1 MAVKLPQR
9 KFLTFPELQD
19 RWACTENDIRRMV
32 LSAQLIPSYLW
43 NEPVNVVTFIEATHD
58 GLPYWEPSQVPN
70 DREFEDEKD
79 RMEFPHKSIF
89 ADGFYFLLFPWQT
102 SALNCNFVYLSK
114 DRSVMQ
120 QAGQTCLMLKRPKS
134 TLTLDDVIESG
145 AVMMSEILLF
155 EGASEAE
162 LEKPLSTTERNS
174 LLRIVIGMAIK
185 GYAYEPNALKS
196 SAPKEIADD
205 LGLLDLNITPD
216 TVLRYLKEAKLTVL
230 PKKKSSPP

>member
-43 NEPVNVVTFIEATHD
+43 NDPVNVVSFIEATQD
-58 GLPYWEPSQVPN
+58 GLPYWEPREVPN
-70 DREFEDEKD
+70 DREFKDEKD

-114 DRSVMQ
+114 DRSITQ
-120 QAGQTCLMLKRPKS
+120 QAGQTCLMLRRPNS
-134 TLTLDDVIESG
+134 ILTLDDVIESG
-145 AVMMSEILLF
+145 AVMMSEILLC
-155 EGASEAE
+155 EGTSEAE
-162 LEKPLSTTERNS
+162 LEKPLFRTERNS
-174 LLRIVIGMAIK
+174 LLRMVIGMAIG
-185 GYAYEPNALKS
+185 GYVYKPNALKS
-196 SAPKEIADD
+196 SVPKEIADD
-205 LGLLDLNITPD
+205 LALLGLNITPD
-216 TVLRYLKEAKLTVL
+216 TVLKYLKEAKLTVL
-230 PKKKSSPP
+230 PKKNFD

>member
-19 RWACTENDIRRMV
+19 RWACTENDLRRMV
-32 LSAQLIPSYLW
+32 LSALLIPSYLW
-43 NEPVNVVTFIEATHD
+43 NDPVNVVTFIEATQD
-58 GLPYWEPSQVPN
+58 GLAYWEPSQVPN

-79 RMEFPHKSIF
+79 RMEFPYKSIF

-114 DRSVMQ
+114 DRSVTQ

-134 TLTLDDVIESG
+134 ALTLDDVIESG

-174 LLRIVIGMAIK
+174 LLRLVIGMAI
-185 GYAYEPNALKS
+185 GAYSYSPSSKKS
-196 SAPKEIADD
+196 FAPTEICND
-205 LGLLDLNITPD
+205 LELLGISMTRE
-216 TVLRYLKEAKLTVL
+216 TVGKYLREAENSVL
-230 PKKKSSPP
+230 PVKPGPA